1 MSPEEIDAAN
11 IRGNNDPTLKA
22 IIEFV
27 TSMNGVTVGEASG
40 FWTAQTC
47 NEMRRGYVAI
57 FVVAMEKAAVPSEG

>member
-22 IIEFV
+22 VIEFV
-27 TSMNGVTVGEASG
+27 TMMTSVTVGEATG

-47 NEMRRGYVAI
+47 NDMRRVYIAM

>member
-27 TSMNGVTVGEASG
+27 TSMTGVTVGEASG

-47 NEMRRGYVAI
+47 NEMRRGHVAI